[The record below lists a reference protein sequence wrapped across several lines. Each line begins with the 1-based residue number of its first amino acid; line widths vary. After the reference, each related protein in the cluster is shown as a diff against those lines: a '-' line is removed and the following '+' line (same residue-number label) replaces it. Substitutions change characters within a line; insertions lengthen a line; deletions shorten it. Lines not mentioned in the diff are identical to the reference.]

1 MRLHVGHIDTASCSG
16 PRRSEFTRSPSNFA
30 KVERFAGEHF
40 RDDFPLRSGCVHH
53 RAKPADVCSQN
64 SYNRST
70 FENSSPLVRGAN
82 PVELLFGS
90 YRRHILG
97 LLLMRDEALHV
108 REIARL
114 TGVPAGS
121 LHRELRS
128 LADAG
133 LLLRI
138 KNGNQVQYRANKEH
152 PIYPELAGI
161 FRKTV
166 GLADMI
172 RDALTPVSERIDA
185 AFIFGSVARGEET
198 ATSDVDVFILGDL
211 PFVDSVGA
219 LAPFQERLGRHIN
232 SVLMRR
238 TDLRKKR
245 RERDNFVERV
255 MKEPKLFVIGG
266 ADDLGKS
273 SQDRAA
279 QRA

>member
-1 MRLHVGHIDTASCSG
+1 
-16 PRRSEFTRSPSNFA
+16 
-30 KVERFAGEHF
+30 
-40 RDDFPLRSGCVHH
+40 
-53 RAKPADVCSQN
+53 
-64 SYNRST
+64 
-70 FENSSPLVRGAN
+70 VRGAN
-82 PVELLFGS
+82 AVELLFGS

-128 LADAG
+128 LADTG

-138 KNGNQVQYRANKEH
+138 KAGNQVQYRANKEH

-166 GLADMI
+166 GLADVI
-172 RDALTPVSERIDA
+172 RDALTPLNEHIDA

-211 PFVDSVGA
+211 RFVDAVGA
-219 LAPFQERLGRHIN
+219 LAPFQEGLGRHIN
-232 SVLMRR
+232 PVLMRR
-238 TDLRKKR
+238 TDFRKKR
-245 RERDNFVERV
+245 RERDHFVERV

-266 ADDLGKS
+266 AGDLGKS
-273 SQDRAA
+273 SQDRAIVA
-279 QRA
+279 GGRPADCRCRT